1 MASFKR
7 SQTPLNISRLFLA
20 ASIAIAAVTSLL
32 LTGDGLLRAQFGVA
46 FKEHSTTSVVSGP
59 STAKAVQPVAASE
72 EYWLGDASS
81 TRATLASWGTDSTVR
96 VGDQITLTTAGVERA
111 LQVVAV
117 RPLPPGTLT
126 APDESEENSVLVT
139 LRPLEDTAGRV
150 IHLLLNG
157 EDELAPL
164 ASVFQRAREL

>member
-20 ASIAIAAVTSLL
+20 ASIAIAAVTSLF

-126 APDESEENSVLVT
+126 TPESEENSVLVT

-157 EDELAPL
+157 KDELAPL

>member
-20 ASIAIAAVTSLL
+20 ASIAIAAVTSLF

-72 EYWLGDASS
+72 EYWLGDASN

-96 VGDQITLTTAGVERA
+96 VGDQITLATAGVERA
-111 LQVVAV
+111 LQVIAV

-126 APDESEENSVLVT
+126 TPESEENSVLVT

-157 EDELAPL
+157 KDELTPL